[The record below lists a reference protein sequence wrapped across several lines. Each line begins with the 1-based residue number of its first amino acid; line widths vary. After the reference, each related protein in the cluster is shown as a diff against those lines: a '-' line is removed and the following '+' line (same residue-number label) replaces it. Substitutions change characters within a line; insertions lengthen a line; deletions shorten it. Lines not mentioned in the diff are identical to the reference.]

1 MTNDGTAAS
10 ALVTPQWLEDNRE
23 SRDICLIEI
32 AGMRQDNMEAYKAGH
47 VPGAYC
53 WKWKQSLWDERM
65 RDFPNPDDF
74 ARRLG
79 AAGISKDTTVV
90 FYGEGIQFGI
100 YAWWTLKY
108 CGHPDVRVLDGGRYR
123 WQAEGRPLV
132 TDEPPARAPVDYRP
146 VARNE
151 GMRMLRKG
159 VLRAVENESHLIVD
173 ARSPEEYSGERV
185 RAYGTEPDGGAVRP
199 GRIPGAKHLFFE
211 NILDDTRSFASKQ
224 DLQDAFDS
232 LGLSDGRPVITYCR
246 MSHRATVVYFALTEI
261 LGRSDVQVYDGSWT
275 EWGNL
280 VGVPIEI

>member
-1 MTNDGTAAS
+1 MANDGTATG

-108 CGHPDVRVLDGGRYR
+108 CGHPDVR
-123 WQAEGRPLV
+123 
-132 TDEPPARAPVDYRP
+132 
-146 VARNE
+146 
-151 GMRMLRKG
+151 
-159 VLRAVENESHLIVD
+159 
-173 ARSPEEYSGERV
+173 
-185 RAYGTEPDGGAVRP
+185 
-199 GRIPGAKHLFFE
+199 
-211 NILDDTRSFASKQ
+211 NISA
-224 DLQDAFDS
+224 
-232 LGLSDGRPVITYCR
+232 
-246 MSHRATVVYFALTEI
+246 
-261 LGRSDVQVYDGSWT
+261 
-275 EWGNL
+275 
-280 VGVPIEI
+280 